1 MAGDWWYLLIPSN
14 CDGEEAAAVVS
25 VLRAWES
32 WRHFWELLSGT
43 EGDSVLRT
51 RIGQFLGT
59 LPSPAPSHTL
69 FSSVGSSV
77 AASRSSWVGD
87 LREDDGSGTTNQML
101 PVWNLTSTN
110 EAPRGSASALR
121 FEYFHQHG
129 YANRPKTLGF
139 GGWGCVRIF
148 REPDRAG
155 RKPWL
160 PAVPFALLCT
170 LLKGRVGSF

>member
-59 LPSPAPSHTL
+59 LPSPAPSYTFL
-69 FSSVGSSV
+69 QCRVFCGCVSLVLG
-77 AASRSSWVGD
+77 RG
-87 LREDDGSGTTNQML
+87 LREDDGSGGTTNQML
-101 PVWNLTSTN
+101 PVWNPTSTN